1 MRHSLLSSPGSGVS
15 VTAGQNPP
23 CGHVQSPV
31 TGLEPPSQCR
41 PELWTAEHSTA
52 SLTDHNSDPTVPS
65 LVRKRSEDTE
75 PVSKGGRPSGAS
87 VAVAEDGA
95 RLPGPHRVR
104 PADEARCPA
113 LGLPRAVPSPPR
125 LLGPQVTRGRAIAV
139 APAAATEPRRVSP
152 GTPASHPAPR
162 GTAPRPHGT
171 CSCPPR
177 SPVAGTHSKPSPS
190 RALGDN
196 KAVKRGFPT
205 RP

>member
-75 PVSKGGRPSGAS
+75 PVSKGGRPCGAS

-125 LLGPQVTRGRAIAV
+125 LLGPQVTQPPRGASRAGPSQWRPLLSPSHAGSARGRRRHTQP
-139 APAAATEPRRVSP
+139 PAGLLLAASDVLLP
-152 GTPASHPAPR
+152 TPL
-162 GTAPRPHGT
+162 
-171 CSCPPR
+171 
-177 SPVAGTHSKPSPS
+177 AGGRH
-190 RALGDN
+190 AF
-196 KAVKRGFPT
+196 KAVSLPCPWGQ
-205 RP
+205 

>member
-15 VTAGQNPP
+15 VAAGQNPP

-41 PELWTAEHSTA
+41 PELWTAEHSTP
-52 SLTDHNSDPTVPS
+52 SLTDHNSHPTVPS

-75 PVSKGGRPSGAS
+75 PVSKGGRPCGAS

-113 LGLPRAVPSPPR
+113 LGLPRAVR
-125 LLGPQVTRGRAIAV
+125 VLHVCWGPKSRSRRGERPGQGHRSGARCCHRATQGQPGDAGVT
-139 APAAATEPRRVSP
+139 P
-152 GTPASHPAPR
+152 
-162 GTAPRPHGT
+162 
-171 CSCPPR
+171 CPPR
-177 SPVAGTHSKPSPS
+177 DCSSPAWDVLLPTPLAGGRH
-190 RALGDN
+190 AF
-196 KAVKRGFPT
+196 KAVSLPCPWGQ
-205 RP
+205 